1 MERQHIIIVT
11 FLAVICVKT
20 MQTLEQTL
28 RESCDWAIRRVELL
42 TEQHKHDDAF
52 SIVQEFEEW
61 LPEDAEEHDIY
72 SLEWLGE
79 DSDIN

>member
-28 RESCDWAIRRVELL
+28 RESCDWAIQRVELL
-42 TEQHKHDDAF
+42 TEEHKHDDAF

-61 LPEDAEEHDIY
+61 LPEDEQDHEIF

-79 DSDIN
+79 DSD

>member
-1 MERQHIIIVT
+1 MEKQHTIIAI

-28 RESCDWAIRRVELL
+28 RESCVWAIRRVELL

>member
-1 MERQHIIIVT
+1 
-11 FLAVICVKT
+11 

-42 TEQHKHDDAF
+42 TEEHKHDDAF

-61 LPEDAEEHDIY
+61 LPEDAEDHEIF
-72 SLEWLGE
+72 SLQWLGE